1 MNDDFDKSGPIELAD
16 IVEGPAP
23 VSRAERRDQQVQRV
37 LDAAKVC
44 FVRSGFQG
52 ASMQQVCA
60 EAGMSPGALYR
71 YFSSKESIIAAIC
84 EADRKQDA
92 ELFKAIFQT
101 PDVVE
106 GVVMGAMAHIRHI
119 HEEKLAPLF
128 AEIMAES
135 MRNGSIDC
143 LCRENM
149 EQVMQMLGAY
159 LAAAAQRGEIE
170 PAAPIEALLP
180 TMMSMCHGL
189 ALNDLPSEGVPLDQ
203 VEIILRASV
212 VGILRPTGR
221 KHSQ

>member
-1 MNDDFDKSGPIELAD
+1 MEDDLGKPIGVDLAD
-16 IVEGPAP
+16 MVEGPAP
-23 VSRAERRDQQVQRV
+23 VSRAERRDQQVQRI
-37 LDAAKVC
+37 LDAAKIC

-60 EAGMSPGALYR
+60 EAAMSPGALYR

-101 PDVVE
+101 PDVVD

-119 HEEKLAPLF
+119 HEGKMAPLF
-128 AEIMAES
+128 AEIMAEA
-135 MRNGSIDC
+135 MRNGPIDC

-159 LAAAAQRGEIE
+159 LGRAVQRGEIE
-170 PAAPIEALLP
+170 PVAPIEALLP

-212 VGILRPTGR
+212 VGMLRPTAR
-221 KHSQ
+221 THSQ

>member
-1 MNDDFDKSGPIELAD
+1 MNDDFDKPVGIDLAD
-16 IVEGPAP
+16 IVEGPAT
-23 VSRAERRDQQVQRV
+23 VSRAERRDQQVQRI

-92 ELFKAIFQT
+92 ELFKAIFKT

-119 HEEKLAPLF
+119 HEAGLAPLF

-135 MRNGSIDC
+135 MRNGSIDG

-149 EQVMQMLGAY
+149 EQVMQMLGVY
-159 LAAAAQRGEIE
+159 LGRAAQRGEIE
-170 PAAPIEALLP
+170 PVAPIDTLLP

-189 ALNDLPSEGVPLDQ
+189 ALNDLPSEGVSLEQ

>member
-1 MNDDFDKSGPIELAD
+1 MNDDFDKSGPIDLAD

-23 VSRAERRDQQVQRV
+23 VSRAERRDQQVQRI
-37 LDAAKVC
+37 LEAAKTC

-52 ASMQQVCA
+52 ASMQQIRA

-71 YFSSKESIIAAIC
+71 YFASKEAIVEAIC

-92 ELFKAIFQT
+92 ELFKLILQT

-119 HEEKLAPLF
+119 HEEKMAPLF

-143 LCRENM
+143 VCRENM

-159 LAAAAQRGEIE
+159 LGRAAQRGEIE
-170 PAAPIEALLP
+170 PVAPIESLLP

-189 ALNDLPSEGVPLDQ
+189 ALNDLPSEGVPLEQ